1 MTKQSTQQKKEKS
14 SANKNQPSKN
24 EAWLPTRGGLMA
36 VGVIS
41 ILLAVWITIQAI
53 KVSSLGESLLWGIGF
68 GGSIWL
74 VFGLVYFVNR
84 FLRNR

>member
-1 MTKQSTQQKKEKS
+1 VAKQSTQQKQEKS
-14 SANKNQPSKN
+14 SANKNRPYSK
-24 EAWLPTRGGLMA
+24 EAWLPTRAGLIT

-41 ILLAVWITIQAI
+41 ILLAAWITIQAT
-53 KVSSLGESLLWGIGF
+53 KVSNLGESLLWGLGF

-74 VFGLVYFVNR
+74 VFGVVYFVNR

>member
-1 MTKQSTQQKKEKS
+1 VAKKTTQPKKKKS
-14 SANKNQPSKN
+14 GAKNNLPPKN
-24 EAWLPTRGGLMA
+24 EAWLPTRSGLMA
-36 VGVIS
+36 VGVAS
-41 ILLAVWITIQAI
+41 ILLAIWITIQAT
-53 KVSSLGESLLWGIGF
+53 KVSSLGESLLWGLGF